1 MNKEIRL
8 LDCTLRDGGYI
19 NQWDFGKTA
28 VHGLI
33 HGSCAAGSD
42 VIELGFLRDVAYR
55 EGTAVFSSMEQAEQL
70 VAEMPGKNQYAVM
83 CEALNPL
90 PAEKIEPYHG
100 GRVHI
105 IRVIVWKRLLDEGYE
120 YCRKLVEKGY
130 QLCVQPN
137 RVEQY
142 SDEEY
147 RDMILRFNELHPLAF
162 YVVDSFGILDTQDIL
177 HYADIADKYL
187 DRSAALGY
195 HGHNN
200 LMQAYGAAQTL
211 VQRQYDRTLMLD
223 ASVYGIGRGA
233 GNLNIELIAKYLNEN
248 CAGSY
253 DIRAYW
259 NMYESFIR
267 DIKLKEGWGYSPFY
281 YLTALHRCNPMYA
294 KFYEKRTDI
303 SLEET
308 DRILE
313 HLSVEDKI
321 RYSDEKALC
330 ALEQWKEGN
339 R

>member
-1 MNKEIRL
+1 MSEEIRL

-19 NQWDFGKTA
+19 NQWDFGKMA

-33 HGSCAAGSD
+33 QESCNAGSD
-42 VIELGFLRDVAYR
+42 VIELGFLRDVEYR
-55 EGTAVFSSMEQAEQL
+55 DGTAVFSSMEQAEQL
-70 VAEMPGKNQYAVM
+70 VKDTSDKNQYAVM

-90 PAEKIEPYHG
+90 PADKIEPYQG
-100 GRVHI
+100 GKVHI

-130 QLCVQPN
+130 LLCVQPN

-147 RDMILRFNELHPLAF
+147 RDMILRFNALHPLAF
-162 YVVDSFGILDTQDIL
+162 YVVDSFGILDTHDIL
-177 HYADIADKYL
+177 RYADIADEYL

-200 LMQAYGAAQTL
+200 LMQAYGTAQAL
-211 VQRQYDRTLMLD
+211 IRKQYDRTLMLD

-248 CAGSY
+248 CSKNYDAG
-253 DIRAYW
+253 AYW
-259 NMYESFIR
+259 HMYERYIR
-267 DIKLKEGWGYSPFY
+267 KISEKEVWGYSPYY

-294 KFYEKRTDI
+294 KFFEKKADI
-303 SLEET
+303 LLEEI

-313 HLSVEDKI
+313 HLSEEDKI
-321 RYSDEKALC
+321 RYSEEKALE
-330 ALEQWKEGN
+330 ALQKYREGVK
-339 R
+339 